1 MTWKDLKARL
11 SDPIIAGGIALLVI
25 GEVQAQSDVLLSW
38 LGPSA
43 AGRVLSLIG
52 ICAMLIRHI
61 QTLAAAA
68 PKGESDDS
76 QDSGV

>member
-1 MTWKDLKARL
+1 MTWQDLKARL
-11 SDPIIAGGIALLVI
+11 CDPIVAGGLLLVVI

-38 LGPSA
+38 LSPEA

-52 ICAMLIRHI
+52 IGAMVIRRI
-61 QTLAAAA
+61 QALPPA
-68 PKGESDDS
+68 PPKEVDDGS

>member
-11 SDPIIAGGIALLVI
+11 SDPIVAGGLLLVVI

-38 LGPSA
+38 LSPEA

-52 ICAMLIRHI
+52 I
-61 QTLAAAA
+61 LAVVVRQLQALSAL
-68 PKGESDDS
+68 KGDNDDS
-76 QDSGV
+76 QNSGV

>member
-1 MTWKDLKARL
+1 MTWKTLKAQL
-11 SDPIIAGGIALLVI
+11 SDPIVAGGLLLVVI

-38 LGPSA
+38 LSPEA

-52 ICAMLIRHI
+52 IAAVVIRRI
-61 QTLAAAA
+61 QALPVP
-68 PKGESDDS
+68 PKGEDDDS

>member
-1 MTWKDLKARL
+1 MTWKTLKARL
-11 SDPIIAGGIALLVI
+11 SDPIVAGGLLLLVM

-38 LGPSA
+38 LGPEA

-52 ICAMLIRHI
+52 IGAMVIRHI
-61 QTLAAAA
+61 QALSAL
-68 PKGESDDS
+68 KGESDVS